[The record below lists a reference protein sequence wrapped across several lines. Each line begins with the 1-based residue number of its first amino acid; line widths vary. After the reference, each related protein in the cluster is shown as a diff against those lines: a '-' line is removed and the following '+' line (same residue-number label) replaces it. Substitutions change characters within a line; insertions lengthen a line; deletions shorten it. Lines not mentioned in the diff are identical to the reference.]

1 MTPEFVDTKEHA
13 TMKNGIVIIDK
24 RDEGLDVLAEGRIS
38 ERPSHK
44 MREES
49 VFYSHQIGRPSIH
62 DPLDLIRRKIAGANE
77 RLRNGI
83 FSQES
88 QG

>member
-1 MTPEFVDTKEHA
+1 
-13 TMKNGIVIIDK
+13 MKNGIVIIDK

-62 DPLDLIRRKIAGANE
+62 DPL
-77 RLRNGI
+77 
-83 FSQES
+83 
-88 QG
+88 